1 MIQRLKS
8 MALCLNIG
16 SSSFFLLIWE
26 GARCILGVIRPHPPS
41 MSRPRPTLPLS
52 SSPHGHMDSTLSL
65 LLCTVTWTLLSL
77 SLLLCTVTWALWH
90 CLRVIKWLLSFLK
103 VLMMN

>member
-65 LLCTVTWTLLSL
+65 LLCTVTW
-77 SLLLCTVTWALWH
+77 ALWH